1 MTDAPEV
8 IAVGETMFSLVA
20 LDGPLD
26 EATSFRATHGGAESN
41 TCVALVRLGRRAAWV
56 SRLGTDPSGDRILAA
71 LEAEGVQLSWVKR
84 DPDRPTGL
92 MLRDTVGTVRY
103 YRTGSAASAIAPD
116 DLEGVPVEDA
126 RAVFGT
132 GISPLLGRDPGRA
145 IRALFRRARGMRVL
159 DLNLR
164 QGLWGSDRTVALI
177 APLLRSCDVVLGG
190 VDEVRA
196 FEDASTTQGLARAF
210 ARRGPG
216 EVVVKGGRLGAGA
229 LDPEGR
235 WHEVAPAPVE
245 DVDPVGAG
253 DAFDAGY
260 LHARLNGADVPEA
273 LLEGA
278 RCGAAAVATVGD
290 AEGVPRTD
298 PAQK

>member
-1 MTDAPEV
+1 MTDAPDV

-41 TCVALVRLGRRAAWV
+41 TCVGLTRLGRTAAWV
-56 SRLGTDPSGDRILAA
+56 SRLGTDPSGNRILAA
-71 LEAEGVQLSWVKR
+71 LEAERVQLSWVTR

-103 YRTGSAASAIAPD
+103 YRTGSAASALSPD
-116 DLEGVPVEDA
+116 DLEEVPVEAA

-132 GISPLLGRDPGRA
+132 GITPLLGRDPGRA
-145 IRALFRRARGMRVL
+145 IRALFRRARGLRVL

-164 QGLWGSDRTVALI
+164 TGLWGSDRSVALI
-177 APLLRSCDVVLGG
+177 EPLLGSCDLVLGG
-190 VDEVRA
+190 VDELRA
-196 FEDASTTQGLARAF
+196 FEEAPTDRALARAF
-210 ARRGPG
+210 ARRGPR
-216 EVVVKGGRLGAGA
+216 EIVVKRGRSGAGA
-229 LDPEGR
+229 LDPYGR
-235 WHEVAPAPVE
+235 WYEVAPAPVE

-260 LHARLNGADVPEA
+260 LHARLNDADVPEA

-278 RCGAAAVATVGD
+278 RCGAAVAATIGD
-290 AEGVPRTD
+290 ADGVAR
-298 PAQK
+298 A